1 MITKGKIVFINSLE
15 YSREIVCGHWGS
27 KGYVSIVHLT
37 WP

>member
-1 MITKGKIVFINSLE
+1 MIIKGKIVFIK
-15 YSREIVCGHWGS
+15 SREIVCGHWGS